1 MGRAHAGRRI
11 GERPCRLPGGARWLD
26 ASRAR
31 SYRKVTNQG
40 RCGMSSSSGTDISS
54 LAKGG
59 PATQEGKEAVKW
71 NATRHGIRSP
81 VPVIPGVETREAWE
95 EHRDGVLESL
105 QPEGHL
111 ELVLAE
117 RVALLSWRLNRVT
130 RYETESIA
138 LIQEKAEDDLADRRR
153 FASRVLG
160 AAHPE
165 DVRANLKDARSDYRL
180 LKRFPKLHD
189 DKHLSSFDADRILW
203 AVMEVTDRVAEGE
216 VAPEDLLDEI
226 SIPGVPE
233 NTLEWEDY
241 EGWSAGAVRAG
252 IDAIA
257 TATEEDPEDLLD
269 VATDAARRSIIG
281 KEQAA
286 KQVERDLKRMSRER
300 LLPDEKTLEKV
311 ARYEAHLSRLI
322 HKTVHELE
330 ALQARRA
337 GGVAPLARLD
347 VEVIKG

>member
-1 MGRAHAGRRI
+1 LI
-11 GERPCRLPGGARWLD
+11 
-26 ASRAR
+26 
-31 SYRKVTNQG
+31 
-40 RCGMSSSSGTDISS
+40 
-54 LAKGG
+54 KGG
-59 PATQEGKEAVKW
+59 PVTEEGKEVVKW
-71 NATRHGIRSP
+71 NATQHGIRSP
-81 VPVIPGVETREAWE
+81 APVVPGVEKAEEWE
-95 EHRDGVLESL
+95 VHRDGILESL

-117 RVALLSWRLNRVT
+117 RVALLSWRLHRVI

-138 LIQEKAEDDLADRRR
+138 LFQEKAEDDLADRRR
-153 FASRVLG
+153 FRSHVLG

-165 DVRANLKDARSDYRL
+165 AVRGNLKMARSDYRL
-180 LKRFPKLHD
+180 LKRFPKLED

-252 IDAIA
+252 VEAIA
-257 TATEEDPEDLLD
+257 TATKEDPAELLE
-269 VATDAARRSIIG
+269 VATESARRDIIG

-286 KQVERDLKRMSRER
+286 EQVERDLERISRER
-300 LLPDEKTLEKV
+300 LLPEEKTLEKV
-311 ARYEAHLSRLI
+311 ARYEAHLSRGLY
-322 HKTVHELE
+322 KAMHELE
-330 ALQARRA
+330 ALQARRTA
-337 GGVAPLARLD
+337 GAAPLARLD
-347 VEVIKG
+347 VDGLAGG